1 MEWEHMVTSGIKI
14 SSSSEKTTYFH
25 KKQLQKEKK
34 ELALELQ
41 VCYGTF
47 MLMNFGSSFVA
58 GQ

>member
-1 MEWEHMVTSGIKI
+1 MVTSGIKI
-14 SSSSEKTTYFH
+14 SLSSEKTTYFH

-34 ELALELQ
+34 ELVLELQ

-47 MLMNFGSSFVA
+47 MLMNFGSSFVE